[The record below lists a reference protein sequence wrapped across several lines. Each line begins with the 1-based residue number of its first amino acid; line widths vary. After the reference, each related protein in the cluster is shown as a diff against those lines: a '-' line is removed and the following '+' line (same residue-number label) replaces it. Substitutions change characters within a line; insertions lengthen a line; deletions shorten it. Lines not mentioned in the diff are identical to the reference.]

1 MIKQKM
7 SAKLAVFMAATLLSG
22 AQAIADVLNP
32 VVGEVLWEENFN
44 SLDTT
49 VWNKVEGDGCNI
61 GLCGWGN
68 QELQTYS
75 ANNLTIENV
84 PFEPATKALAIEARR
99 QVSGAYQ
106 FTSGKITTQ
115 DKLQVKYGLIE
126 IRMSTPAVGMGLWP
140 AAWML
145 GTSPASWPAKGEI
158 DIMEMG
164 HMAQARADAGFPGA
178 DINSYVGA
186 NAIFYASAAC
196 VPANPTCAAMT
207 AWQTDNAYVASTP
220 LVNRF
225 VIYRLYW
232 TDTQMRFT
240 IVDNGVET
248 DLYNAPI
255 EINDEATEFQ
265 APFYL
270 LFNLAVGGTFTDA
283 RNPGQVTAPFPG
295 KMYVDYVRVSKLD
308 GLGEVKIGNPYVPET
323 GTVGVFTDNTPTT
336 NNLLPGVHSDIW
348 IWNTTSVTAG
358 TLPAYEGSNVIAW
371 KYTAPQW
378 FGGGIAS
385 RQIND
390 MSNFVDGNLKFR
402 IKIPANVGFKIGV
415 RDNYT
420 NENWVNFPAGQTT
433 YGLVRNG
440 EWAQATIPV
449 SVVRGQLIALQAMTT
464 LFSIASLDPLPTS
477 NFEMAIDDIVWECGT
492 SAACLGGGASSSSVK
507 SSSSVASSKSS
518 ASSYVDISSSKS
530 SSSSVVSSSVVSS
543 SAVSSSVSSSKSS
556 VSSSVSSSVKS
567 STSSSVGKS
576 YGHTI
581 SGSSVTFYVN
591 NAPWADIHYT
601 INGAGQQNVR
611 MTVSGSNNTFT
622 LSNVAPGTV
631 VNYFYTI
638 GQSLGAIDTTWTPFT
653 MPTAKSSA
661 SSKVSS
667 SVVAVSSSK
676 SSVSSS
682 KSSVSSSVSAQVIT
696 IQAES
701 YAAMAGVETEA
712 TTDVGG
718 GTNVGWIDTGDWMS
732 YANVN
737 ILASGSYKVE
747 YRVASLNGGQ
757 LALDLNG
764 GQATLGVINVPAT
777 GGWQTWTTISHT
789 VQLNA
794 GTMNLG
800 LYASQGGWNVN
811 WFRITKI

>member
-7 SAKLAVFMAATLLSG
+7 SAKLAVFAAASLLSG

-32 VVGEVLWEENFN
+32 VIGEVLFEENFN
-44 SLDTT
+44 TTIDTT
-49 VWNKVEGDGCNI
+49 IWNKVEGDGCNI

-68 QELQTYS
+68 QELENYS
-75 ANNLTIENV
+75 ANNLTIESV
-84 PFEPATKALAIEARR
+84 PFEPGTKALAIEARR
-99 QVSGAYQ
+99 EVSGSHQ

-126 IRMSTPAVGMGLWP
+126 IRMSTPQVGTGLWP
-140 AAWML
+140 AFWML

-207 AWQTDNAYVASTP
+207 AWQTDNAYVAHTP

-225 VIYRLYW
+225 VTYRLYW
-232 TDTQMRFT
+232 TDSQLRFT
-240 IVDNGVET
+240 IVDGGVET

-255 EINDEATEFQ
+255 SITEEATELQ

-270 LFNLAVGGTFTDA
+270 LLNLAVGGTFTDA
-283 RNPGQVTAPFPG
+283 ANPSQVNAPLPG
-295 KMYVDYVRVSKLD
+295 KMYIDYIRISKLD

-323 GTVGVFTDNTPTT
+323 GTFGVFTDNTPTT
-336 NNLLPGVHSDIW
+336 NKLVPGVNSDIW
-348 IWNTTSVTAG
+348 IWNTTSTTGG
-358 TLPAYEGSNVIAW
+358 TLPPYEGSNVIAW

-420 NENWVNFPAGQTT
+420 NENWVNFPANQTT

-440 EWAQATIPV
+440 DWAQATIPV
-449 SVVRGQLIALQAMTT
+449 SVVRGPLIALQAMTT
-464 LFSIASLDPLPTS
+464 LFSIASLDPQPTS

-492 SAACLGGGASSSSVK
+492 SAACLTTNVSSSSVK
-507 SSSSVASSKSS
+507 SSSSVASSSKSS

-530 SSSSVVSSSVVSS
+530 SSSSVQ
-543 SAVSSSVSSSKSS
+543 SSSKPSS

-567 STSSSVGKS
+567 SSSSAGTT
-576 YGHTI
+576 YGHTV
-581 SGSSVTFYVN
+581 SGNSASFYVN

-601 INGAGQQNVR
+601 VNGGAQQNIR

-622 LSNVAPGTV
+622 LNNLPSGAI
-631 VNYFYTI
+631 VNYSFTV
-638 GQSLGAIDTTWTPFT
+638 GQAVGAFDTAWTPFT
-653 MPTAKSSA
+653 MPVVVSSS

-667 SVVAVSSSK
+667 SVSSSK
-676 SSVSSS
+676 VSSSVSSS
-682 KSSVSSSVSAQVIT
+682 KVSSSVSSSSSSAAAYGFTKLSSTNIKFFANNSPWVDIHYT
-696 IQAES
+696 I
-701 YAAMAGVETEA
+701 
-712 TTDVGG
+712 
-718 GTNVGWIDTGDWMS
+718 N
-732 YANVN
+732 
-737 ILASGSYKVE
+737 
-747 YRVASLNGGQ
+747 NGGQ
-757 LALDLNG
+757 QNVRMTHNADNTNTI
-764 GQATLGVINVPAT
+764 TLTNVPAGAT
-777 GGWQTWTTISHT
+777 IKYFFTIGQSVGAMDTAWMQT
-789 VQLNA
+789 
-794 GTMNLG
+794 TM
-800 LYASQGGWNVN
+800 
-811 WFRITKI
+811 

>member
-7 SAKLAVFMAATLLSG
+7 SAKLAVFLAAGLLSG

-32 VVGEVLWEENFN
+32 TIGEVLFEENFN
-44 SLDTT
+44 TLDSTI
-49 VWNKVEGDGCNI
+49 WNSVEGDGCNI

-68 QELQTYS
+68 AELQWYS
-75 ANNLTIENV
+75 ANNLSIVNV

-126 IRMSTPAVGMGLWP
+126 IRMSTPRVGMGLWP

-145 GTSPASWPAKGEI
+145 GTSPASWPSKGEI

-164 HMAQARADAGFPGA
+164 HRAQAMTDAGFPGA
-178 DINSYVGA
+178 DINSFVGA

-196 VPANPTCAAMT
+196 STGNPTCAAMT
-207 AWQTDNAYVASTP
+207 AWQADNAYVAHTP
-220 LVNRF
+220 LVDRF

-232 TDTQMRFT
+232 TDAQLRFT

-248 DLYNAPI
+248 DLYNGPI
-255 EINDEATEFQ
+255 AINEEATEFQ

-270 LFNLAVGGTFTDA
+270 LFNLAVGGNFTDVSV
-283 RNPGQVTAPFPG
+283 PSQVNAPLPG
-295 KMYVDYVRVSKLD
+295 KMYIDYIRVRKLD

-336 NNLLPGVHSDIW
+336 KNLLPGVHSDIW

-390 MSNFVDGNLKFR
+390 MSNFINGNLKFR

-440 EWAQATIPV
+440 DWAQATVPV
-449 SVVRGQLIALQAMTT
+449 SAVRGNLIALQAMTT

-477 NFEMAIDDIVWECGT
+477 NFEMAIDDIVWECG
-492 SAACLGGGASSSSVK
+492 SSVACQGTTSSSSVGG
-507 SSSSVASSKSS
+507 V
-518 ASSYVDISSSKS
+518 SSSKS
-530 SSSSVVSSSVVSS
+530 SIGVSSSRSSSSSSSVIESRPSS
-543 SAVSSSVSSSKSS
+543 SAPRSSSVSSSKSS
-556 VSSSVSSSVKS
+556 VSSIVSSSSVPRS
-567 STSSSVGKS
+567 SSSSVANS
-576 YGHTI
+576 YGHTLA
-581 SGSSVTFYVN
+581 GTSVRFYAN

-601 INGAGQQNVR
+601 VNGGAQQNVR
-611 MTVSGSNNTFT
+611 MVNSGTTNT
-622 LSNVAPGTV
+622 LSVSNIPAGATV
-631 VNYFYTI
+631 RYFYTI
-638 GQSLGAIDTTWTPFT
+638 GQALGAIDTAWAQFT
-653 MPTAKSSA
+653 MPSAASSSSA
-661 SSKVSS
+661 RSSS
-667 SVVAVSSSK
+667 SVARSSS
-676 SSVSSS
+676 
-682 KSSVSSSVSAQVIT
+682 SAANQSIT

-701 YAAMAGVETEA
+701 YTAMAGVATEG
-712 TTDVGG
+712 TSDTGG
-718 GTNVGWIDTGDWMS
+718 GLNVGWIDATDWMS

-737 ILASGSYKVE
+737 IAASGTYKVE
-747 YRVASLNGGQ
+747 YRVASLSGGQ

-764 GQATLGVINVPAT
+764 GQATLGTINIPAT
-777 GGWQTWTTISHT
+777 GGWQTWTTISHN
-789 VQLNA
+789 VQLTA
-794 GTMNLG
+794 GTVNLG
-800 LYASQGGWNVN
+800 IYASQGGWNIN

>member
-1 MIKQKM
+1 MTKQKM
-7 SAKLAVFMAATLLSG
+7 SAKLAVFAAAALLSG

-32 VVGEVLWEENFN
+32 VIGEVLFEDQFN
-44 SLDTT
+44 TLDTSI
-49 VWNKVEGDGCNI
+49 WNKVEGDGCNI

-68 QELQTYS
+68 QELQWYS
-75 ANNLTIENV
+75 GNNLTIENV

-106 FTSGKITTQ
+106 FTSGKIDSK

-126 IRMSTPAVGMGLWP
+126 IRMSTPAVGVGMWP

-164 HMAQARADAGFPGA
+164 HRAQGMADAGFPGA
-178 DINSYVGA
+178 DINSYVGS

-207 AWQTDNAYVASTP
+207 AWQTDNAYVSNTP

-225 VIYRLYW
+225 VTYRLYW
-232 TDTQMRFT
+232 TDTQLRFT
-240 IVDNGVET
+240 IIDNGVET
-248 DLYNAPI
+248 DMYNAPI
-255 EINDEATEFQ
+255 EITEEATELQ

-283 RNPGQVTAPFPG
+283 ANPGQVTAPFPG
-295 KMYVDYVRVSKLD
+295 KMYIDYVRVYKLN

-348 IWNTTSVTAG
+348 IWNTTSVSAG
-358 TLPAYEGSNVIAW
+358 TLLPYEGNNVIAW

-477 NFEMAIDDIVWECGT
+477 NFEMAIDDIIWECGT
-492 SAACLGGGASSSSVK
+492 SAACQGGSSSS
-507 SSSSVASSKSS
+507 SSS
-518 ASSYVDISSSKS
+518 SSSKS
-530 SSSSVVSSSVVSS
+530 SSSSSYSSLPSSSSS
-543 SAVSSSVSSSKSS
+543 SSSSSSKSS
-556 VSSSVSSSVKS
+556 SSSLSSSSSSKSSSSSLSSKSSSSSSSVAN
-567 STSSSVGKS
+567 S
-576 YGHTI
+576 YGHTVA
-581 SGSSVTFYVN
+581 GTAVRFYAN

-601 INGAGQQNVR
+601 INNGEQLNVR
-611 MTVSGSNNTFT
+611 MVNSGTTNT
-622 LSNVAPGTV
+622 LSLSIPAGATV
-631 VNYFYTI
+631 RYFYTI
-638 GQSLGAIDTTWTPFT
+638 GQSLGAIDTAWTQFT
-653 MPTAKSSA
+653 VPTASS
-661 SSKVSS
+661 
-667 SVVAVSSSK
+667 SSSK
-676 SSVSSS
+676 SSVSTSKSSSSSS
-682 KSSVSSSVSAQVIT
+682 KSSSSSSSVAPQVIT

-701 YAAMAGVETEA
+701 YAAAAGVQTEG
-712 TTDVGG
+712 TSDIGG
-718 GTNVGWIDTGDWMS
+718 GLNVGWIDTGDWMS
-732 YANVN
+732 YSNVTIN
-737 ILASGSYKVE
+737 VSGTYKVE
-747 YRVASLNGGQ
+747 YRVASMSGGQ
-757 LALDLNG
+757 VALDLNG
-764 GQATLGVINVPAT
+764 GQATLGVLNIPAT
-777 GGWQTWTTISHT
+777 GGWQNWTTISHN

-811 WFRITKI
+811 WFRITKL

>member
-7 SAKLAVFMAATLLSG
+7 SAKLAVFLAAGLLSG

-32 VVGEVLWEENFN
+32 TIGEVLFEENFN
-44 SLDTT
+44 TLDSTI
-49 VWNKVEGDGCNI
+49 WNSVEGDGCNI

-68 QELQTYS
+68 AELQWYS
-75 ANNLTIENV
+75 ANNLSIVNV

-126 IRMSTPAVGMGLWP
+126 IRMSTPRVGMGLWP

-145 GTSPASWPAKGEI
+145 GTSPASWPSKGEI

-164 HMAQARADAGFPGA
+164 HRAQAMTDAGFPGA
-178 DINSYVGA
+178 DINSFVGA

-196 VPANPTCAAMT
+196 STGNPTCAAMT
-207 AWQTDNAYVASTP
+207 AWQADNAYVAHTP
-220 LVNRF
+220 LVDRF

-232 TDTQMRFT
+232 TDAQLRFT

-248 DLYNAPI
+248 DLYNGPI
-255 EINDEATEFQ
+255 AINEEATEFQ

-270 LFNLAVGGTFTDA
+270 LFNLAVGGNFTDVSV
-283 RNPGQVTAPFPG
+283 PSQVNAPLPG
-295 KMYVDYVRVSKLD
+295 KMYIDYIRVRKLD

-336 NNLLPGVHSDIW
+336 KNLLPGVHSDIW

-390 MSNFVDGNLKFR
+390 MSNFINGNLKFR

-440 EWAQATIPV
+440 DWAQATVPV
-449 SVVRGQLIALQAMTT
+449 SAVRGNLIALQAMTT

-477 NFEMAIDDIVWECGT
+477 NFEMAIDDIVWECG
-492 SAACLGGGASSSSVK
+492 SSVACQGTTSSSSVGG
-507 SSSSVASSKSS
+507 V
-518 ASSYVDISSSKS
+518 SSSKS
-530 SSSSVVSSSVVSS
+530 SIGVSSSRSSSSSSSVIESRPSS
-543 SAVSSSVSSSKSS
+543 SAPRSSSVSSSKSS
-556 VSSSVSSSVKS
+556 VSSIVSSSSVPRS
-567 STSSSVGKS
+567 SSSSVANS
-576 YGHTI
+576 YGHTLA
-581 SGSSVTFYVN
+581 GTSVRFYAN

-601 INGAGQQNVR
+601 VNGGAQQNVR
-611 MTVSGSNNTFT
+611 MVNSGTTNT
-622 LSNVAPGTV
+622 LSVSNIPAGATV
-631 VNYFYTI
+631 RYFYTI
-638 GQSLGAIDTTWTPFT
+638 GQALGAIDTAWAQFT
-653 MPTAKSSA
+653 MPSAASSSSA
-661 SSKVSS
+661 RSSS
-667 SVVAVSSSK
+667 SVARSSS
-676 SSVSSS
+676 
-682 KSSVSSSVSAQVIT
+682 SAANQSIT

-701 YAAMAGVETEA
+701 YTAMAGVATEG
-712 TTDVGG
+712 TSDTGG
-718 GTNVGWIDTGDWMS
+718 GLNVGWIDATDWMS

-737 ILASGSYKVE
+737 IAASGTYKVE
-747 YRVASLNGGQ
+747 YRVASLAGGQ

-764 GQATLGVINVPAT
+764 GQATLGTINIPAT
-777 GGWQTWTTISHT
+777 GGWQTWTTISHN
-789 VQLNA
+789 VQLTA
-794 GTMNLG
+794 GTVNLG
-800 LYASQGGWNVN
+800 IYASQGGWNIN